1 MAGSTK
7 FIPGGEAGKGTPL
20 GDAKDIAMR
29 LASNHAIV
37 ELVTGPK
44 TVQAGNKNAVGKT
57 SSETSLLQLGS
68 PSGSL
73 KGKTI
78 MLARNG
84 KLGSQPLR
92 QETLETISA
101 AHAAGAKFVV
111 GDMPRVDSPY
121 VEHLNKIGADYTVY
135 HTGKTPRFPVNTGSS
150 VRGGGLGAIELGGAG
165 GLGINPFNK

>member
-7 FIPGGEAGKGTPL
+7 FIPGGESGKGTPL

-29 LASNHAIV
+29 LASHHAIV

-68 PSGSL
+68 PSGNL

-84 KLGSQPLR
+84 KLANQPLR
-92 QETLETISA
+92 PETVETISA
-101 AHAAGAKFVV
+101 AHAAGAKFAV

-121 VEHLNKIGADYTVY
+121 VDHLHKIGADYTVY
-135 HTGKTPRFPVNTGSS
+135 HTGKTPRFAVNVGEGISGGTSTGASS
-150 VRGGGLGAIELGGAG
+150 GGTSI
-165 GLGINPFNK
+165 KYTK